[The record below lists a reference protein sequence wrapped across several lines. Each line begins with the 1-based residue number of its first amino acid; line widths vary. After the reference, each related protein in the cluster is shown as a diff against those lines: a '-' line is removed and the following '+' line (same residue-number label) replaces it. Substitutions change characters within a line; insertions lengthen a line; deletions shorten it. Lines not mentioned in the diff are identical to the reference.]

1 MRPAPIRDCPDR
13 MRASDT
19 ALANMSV
26 SRPHTNGMESHW
38 AMLKR
43 GINGTYHHIS
53 PKHLD
58 RYATEFEGRH
68 NVRPL
73 DTADQMVA
81 MAQGMEG
88 KRLSYD
94 DLIA

>member
-1 MRPAPIRDCPDR
+1 MRGQ
-13 MRASDT
+13 
-19 ALANMSV
+19 V
-26 SRPHTNGMESHW
+26 HTNGMESHW

-43 GINGTYHHIS
+43 GINGTYHHVS

-73 DTADQMVA
+73 DTADQMGLMVDRSV
-81 MAQGMEG
+81 G
-88 KRLSYD
+88 KHLPYD
-94 DLIA
+94 ELIG